1 VFRRIIV
8 AYDGSDRAQDALA
21 LALRLRDPDDGE
33 LTLAC
38 AISERPWR
46 PGRARQVSVA
56 VSDETALMLA
66 AARAKVPAGIRV
78 SLRVPVAS
86 SPARALTEL
95 AEDEQADLIVVGS
108 SRRSPAGHIWLERT
122 AGRLLESHPP
132 APCAVAVAPADLR
145 ATEGFHHIGI
155 AYDGSLEAASALA
168 AAYTLAVRTCAAVT
182 LMYALAGVS
191 QADERGELRAQEM
204 LDEAADAAPAGV
216 NPRTLLLHGAAG
228 KAIADACDGIVDLL
242 VTGSRGYGA
251 VQRALMGSVAEA
263 LLEGAAHPV
272 LVLPRTAAG
281 RISEHAH
288 VGAEA

>member
-1 VFRRIIV
+1 MFRRIIV

-21 LALRLRDPDDGE
+21 LALRLRDPEG
-33 LTLAC
+33 
-38 AISERPWR
+38 
-46 PGRARQVSVA
+46 GA

-86 SPARALTEL
+86 SPARAVTE
-95 AEDEQADLIVVGS
+95 
-108 SRRSPAGHIWLERT
+108 
-122 AGRLLESHPP
+122 
-132 APCAVAVAPADLR
+132 
-145 ATEGFHHIGI
+145 
-155 AYDGSLEAASALA
+155 
-168 AAYTLAVRTCAAVT
+168 
-182 LMYALAGVS
+182 
-191 QADERGELRAQEM
+191 ADERDALRGQLRAQEM
-204 LDEAADAAPAGV
+204 LDEAADAAPTGV

-281 RISEHAH
+281 RISEHA
-288 VGAEA
+288 GAEA